1 MSKVYKG
8 VPIPTSASGLELF
21 SSMKGSGKVAQDILR
36 QLKRDITRL
45 QREGKTVALV
55 TSVPKMA
62 KLIGTIYKE
71 GVYKKMVEH
80 SDFGATDTEPRYH
93 IAQAL
98 VVTAKNMMG
107 RESEYMPE
115 LADWI

>member
-1 MSKVYKG
+1 MSKIYKG
-8 VPIPTSASGLELF
+8 VDIPTSASGLELF
-21 SSMKGSGKVAQDILR
+21 SRMKGSGGAAQDILR

-71 GVYKKMVEH
+71 GVSKKMSEH
-80 SDFGATDTEPRYH
+80 SGFGATDTEPRYH

-98 VVTAKNMMG
+98 VDAAKRLMG
-107 RESEYMPE
+107 RSDEYLPE
-115 LADWI
+115 LGDWI